1 MTTRFESVVATSWE
15 GQVRMHPF
23 VEKLA
28 RVLRD
33 DKRPSLSMLT
43 RKVGASALALAKGSV
58 VLRACTKVG
67 PRARAF
73 GRRPHVVNRGVL
85 RIGADFSTSSAFG
98 VVQLSTAPEGV
109 LDIGDGVSIN
119 YGTAVS
125 ARRSVRVGH
134 RTKIGPYCV
143 IADSDLPFPL
153 EVADGDRSAAIDIG
167 DDVWLGGRVT
177 ILPGVHIG
185 NGAVVSAGSVV
196 SGDIPPNAVA
206 SGNPARVLRV
216 TSGPPPSGERVRAA
230 PIAPTSSTPASSTT
244 TSRRE
249 APHVEHTDVDRVELG

>member
-1 MTTRFESVVATSWE
+1 
-15 GQVRMHPF
+15 MHPF

-33 DKRPSLSMLT
+33 DKRPSFSVLT
-43 RKVGASALALAKGSV
+43 RKVGASALALAKGSA
-58 VLRACTKVG
+58 VLRACSKVG
-67 PRARAF
+67 PRARVF
-73 GRRPHVVNRGVL
+73 GRRPHVVNRGEL
-85 RIGADFSTSSAFG
+85 RIGADFSTSGAFG

-119 YGTAVS
+119 YGTALS

-143 IADSDLPFPL
+143 IADSDLPLPL
-153 EVADGDRSAAIDIG
+153 DVADGDRSLAIDIG

-177 ILPGVHIG
+177 VLPGAHIG

-196 SGDIPPNAVA
+196 AGDIPPNAVA

-216 TSGPPPSGERVRAA
+216 TSGPPPSGERVRAMPSTSIT
-230 PIAPTSSTPASSTT
+230 PITPASTPASSTT
-244 TSRRE
+244 TSLRE
-249 APHVEHTDVDRVELG
+249 APHVERASAERVELG

>member
-1 MTTRFESVVATSWE
+1 
-15 GQVRMHPF
+15 MHPF
-23 VEKLA
+23 IEKLA

-33 DKRPSLSMLT
+33 EKRPSLSVLT
-43 RKVGASALALAKGSV
+43 RKVGASALALAKGKL
-58 VLRACTKVG
+58 VLRACTAVG

-73 GRRPHVVNRGVL
+73 GGRPHVVNRGVL

-98 VVQLSTAPEGV
+98 VVQLSTAPEGT
-109 LDIGDGVSIN
+109 LDIGDGVSVN
-119 YGTAVS
+119 YGTAIA

-153 EVADGDRSAAIDIG
+153 DIAEGDRSAAIDIG

-177 ILPGVHIG
+177 VLPGAHIG
-185 NGAVVSAGSVV
+185 SGAVVSAGSVV
-196 SGDIPPNAVA
+196 SGDIPPNAVV

-216 TSGPPPSGERVRAA
+216 TSGPPPSGERVRATESA
-230 PIAPTSSTPASSTT
+230 PKSDVSKPGATRSGAPASSTT
-244 TSRRE
+244 TPRRE
-249 APHVEHTDVDRVELG
+249 APHVEHANAERAELG